1 MKSSADEI
9 TQMCDE
15 IKQMLLDKNKKYGD
29 SALEPIRFFSQASP
43 MEQILVRIDDKL
55 NRIKQGSQHLTE
67 DEDVISDL
75 IGYFILLKIA
85 CKRDTR
91 DTRGLYYKP
100 IPWTKYVEDYIDKS
114 EQIPYTN
121 NDPDDPL
128 LF

>member
-43 MEQILVRIDDKL
+43 IEQILVRIDDKL

-75 IGYFILLKIA
+75 IGYFILFKIA
-85 CKRDTR
+85 CKRDTE

-100 IPWTKYVEDYIDKS
+100 MTWNKYVDDYIDKS
-114 EQIPYTN
+114 EQTPYTGS
-121 NDPDDPL
+121 DPFNPTL
-128 LF
+128 